1 MFGILVSALNT
12 AMTFLFKS
20 VIAKF
25 FVFFALYF
33 IVSEFVSYLSSRL
46 PDFSELSGAFSSLP
60 ANVWYFLN
68 LVNFSQG
75 FSLCLSAYLLRFMI
89 RRIPVIG

>member
-1 MFGILVSALNT
+1 MFGILVSALN
-12 AMTFLFKS
+12 ASMAFVFKS

-33 IVSEFVSYLSSRL
+33 VVSDFISYLSSKL
-46 PDFSELSGAFSSLP
+46 PDFSSVNGFFAQFSSGI
-60 ANVWYFLN
+60 WYFWDLFQMN
-68 LVNFSQG
+68 SG
-75 FSLCLSAYLLRFMI
+75 FSLMISAYLLRFMI

>member
-1 MFGILVSALNT
+1 MFGILVSAFNT
-12 AMTFLFKS
+12 AMAFIFKS
-20 VIAKF
+20 VIAKL

-33 IVSEFVSYLSSRL
+33 VVSEFISYLSSKL
-46 PDFSELSGAFSSLP
+46 PDFSELSGAFSALP
-60 ANVWYFLN
+60 SNVWYFLD

-89 RRIPVIG
+89 RRIPLIG

>member
-1 MFGILVSALNT
+1 MFGILVSALN
-12 AMTFLFKS
+12 AALAFLVKS
-20 VIAKF
+20 IIAKF

-33 IVSEFVSYLSSRL
+33 VVSEFVSYLSSRL
-46 PDFSELSGAFSSLP
+46 PDFSELSGAFLSLP
-60 ANVWYFLN
+60 ANVWYFLDMA
-68 LVNFSQG
+68 NFSQG